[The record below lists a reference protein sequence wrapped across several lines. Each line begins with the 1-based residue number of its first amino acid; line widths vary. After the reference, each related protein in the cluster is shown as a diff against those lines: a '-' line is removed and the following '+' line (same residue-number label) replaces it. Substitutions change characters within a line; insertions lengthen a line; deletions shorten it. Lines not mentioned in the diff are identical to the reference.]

1 MTTESAVK
9 PRASFAELLAVYLK
23 PRVLIVLF
31 LGFSSGLPLALSGS
45 TLLVWMRES
54 GVDLG
59 TIGLFALVGTPYTI
73 KFLWAPVVDALDV
86 PVLAKLLG
94 RRRGW
99 LVLSQLLLIAAIVFL
114 AFTNPAAAPGLVAL
128 GALLVATASATQDI
142 VIDAFRIDTL
152 DESEQAAGM
161 ASYVAAYRIGT
172 LVSTAGALYIVTGFE
187 SGLGFDRQT
196 AWTFGYLAMALM
208 VVIGII
214 TTLLATNPEKREG
227 GKIEDPEGGRLARVW
242 KAALGAFSEFLT
254 RDAAIL
260 VLAFVILYKF
270 CDAFAGTMTTPFIID
285 LGFSRTDYA
294 NIVKGVGLAATLIGG
309 FAGGAVAR
317 ALPLTTCLWIGAIL
331 QSVSNLVFVWLA
343 QVGTNTWA
351 LTAAVIAE
359 NFTGAIGTVIF
370 VAYLSALCKNPL
382 HTATQ
387 FALLT
392 ALSAFGRTYLSA
404 GAGFV
409 AQGRRLAAVLC
420 LERGRRDP
428 ELHPARLAAG
438 ARAFQDA
445 RGLDQRPLPDRRRE
459 RAFVE
464 IIELAADRHAMRQP
478 RHLHFG
484 IVQQVGDVM
493 RRGLPVDRG
502 IERQDHFFH
511 GRIVRAR
518 HQRVDGEILRADT
531 IQRRERAAEHV
542 IARIHRIG
550 AFQRPKVGDVRD
562 HHDQRRIALVIGA
575 DRAGIMRVDI
585 AADRADH
592 DLLARGLDRVGERRH
607 QLLALLDQMQGRA
620 PRRAR
625 PEARQAREQLDQAF
639 DFGTGGASGH
649 GRCILQRLGTTTH
662 IAAKLAKSMAAP
674 ALHTFWMA
682 T

>member
-1 MTTESAVK
+1 MRSTCRCWRGCSAGG
-9 PRASFAELLAVYLK
+9 AA
-23 PRVLIVLF
+23 
-31 LGFSSGLPLALSGS
+31 GS
-45 TLLVWMRES
+45 CS
-54 GVDLG
+54 
-59 TIGLFALVGTPYTI
+59 
-73 KFLWAPVVDALDV
+73 
-86 PVLAKLLG
+86 
-94 RRRGW
+94 
-99 LVLSQLLLIAAIVFL
+99 SQLLLIAAIVFL

-214 TTLLATNPEKREG
+214 TTLIATNPEKREG

-242 KAALGAFSEFLT
+242 KAAFGAFSEFLT

-409 AQGRRLAAVLC
+409 AEAVGWQLFYVLSVVVAIPSFILLAWL
-420 LERGRRDP
+420 
-428 ELHPARLAAG
+428 
-438 ARAFQDA
+438 QA
-445 RGLDQRPLPDRRRE
+445 RGHFKTLADLDQRPLPDRRRE
-459 RAFVE
+459 RALVE
-464 IIELAADRHAMRQP
+464 IIELAADRHAMRQA
-478 RHLHFG
+478 RHFHLG
-484 IVQQVGDVM
+484 IVQQIGDVM
-493 RRGLPVDRG
+493 RGGLAVDRG
-502 IERQDHFFH
+502 IEREDHFLH
-511 GRIVRAR
+511 RRIMRAR
-518 HQRVDGEILRADT
+518 HQRVDGEILRADA
-531 IQRRERAAEHV
+531 IERRQRAAEHV

-550 AFQRPKVGDVRD
+550 ALQRPEIGDVRD
-562 HHDQRRIALVIGA
+562 HHDQ
-575 DRAGIMRVDI
+575 
-585 AADRADH
+585 
-592 DLLARGLDRVGERRH
+592 
-607 QLLALLDQMQGRA
+607 
-620 PRRAR
+620 
-625 PEARQAREQLDQAF
+625 
-639 DFGTGGASGH
+639 
-649 GRCILQRLGTTTH
+649 
-662 IAAKLAKSMAAP
+662 
-674 ALHTFWMA
+674 
-682 T
+682 